1 MTRRLR
7 RHLLKPFFTC
17 VLAAVA
23 FVGAAPLSA
32 TAQTYPAKPIRVIV
46 PFPPGGAPDAFS
58 RAIGQQLTRELKWTI
73 VVDNKPGA
81 GGNLGVEAAAKAAPD
96 GYTLV
101 FGQTSN
107 LAINPSLYKKLPYD
121 PAKDLAP
128 IGLIASAPLA
138 IVVAGNSPYRNL
150 ADVLTAAKAKPGTV
164 TFGTPGNGTV
174 AHLAME
180 LLQKQA
186 GVKLQHIPYKGASQ
200 ALTDVLGGQVELYIG
215 SVPTVMGQ
223 IKTGKLR
230 GLAVSSKSRSPQLPS
245 TPTVAES
252 GVKQFDAET
261 WFGLLAPAGTPAPIV
276 AKLNAELN
284 RVLKAPEVK
293 SKIEAEGG
301 QVLGGS
307 SAEFA
312 ALMQKDLARWRVVV
326 KDSGA
331 TID

>member
-1 MTRRLR
+1 MKIILR
-7 RHLLKPFFTC
+7 
-17 VLAAVA
+17 VLAACTM
-23 FVGAAPLSA
+23 AAVPGLPA
-32 TAQTYPAKPIRVIV
+32 YAADTYPAKPIRLIV
-46 PFPPGGAPDAFS
+46 PFPPGGAPDTFS
-58 RAIGQQLTRELKWTI
+58 REIGQQLSRDLKWTI
-73 VVDNKPGA
+73 IIDNKPGA
-81 GGNLGVEAAAKAAPD
+81 GGNLGVEAAAKASPD

-121 PAKDLAP
+121 PAKDLTP

-138 IVVAGNSPYRNL
+138 IVANNSSPYKNL
-150 ADVLTAAKAKPGTV
+150 ADVLAAAKAKPGTV

-186 GVKLQHIPYKGASQ
+186 GVKMQHIPYKGASQ
-200 ALTDVLGGQVELYIG
+200 ALTDVLSGQVEIYIG

-230 GLAVSSKSRSPQLPS
+230 GIAVTSAKRSPQLPN
-245 TPTVAES
+245 TPTVAEA
-252 GVKQFDAET
+252 GVKQFDADT
-261 WFGLLAPAGTPAPIV
+261 WFGLLAPAGTPAPVV
-276 AKLNAELN
+276 ARLNAELN
-284 RVLKAPEVK
+284 RVLQVPAVR

-307 SAEFA
+307 TAAFA
-312 ALMQKDLARWRVVV
+312 GLLQKDLARWRVVV
-326 KDSGA
+326 RDSGA

>member
-1 MTRRLR
+1 MKRTTRI
-7 RHLLKPFFTC
+7 
-17 VLAAVA
+17 LAACA
-23 FVGAAPLSA
+23 IFGLLPLSA
-32 TAQTYPAKPIRVIV
+32 VAETYPTKPIRLIV

-58 RAIGQQLTRELKWTI
+58 RAIGNQMSRDLKWT
-73 VVDNKPGA
+73 VVIENKPGA
-81 GGNLGVEAAAKAAPD
+81 GGNLGIEAAAKAAPD

-121 PAKDLAP
+121 PGKDLAP

-138 IVVAGNSPYRNL
+138 LVVADNSPYRNL
-150 ADVLTAAKAKPGTV
+150 GEVLAAARAKPGTV

-200 ALTDVLGGQVELYIG
+200 ALTDVLSGQVAIYIG

-223 IKTGKLR
+223 IKNGKLR
-230 GLAVSSKSRSPQLPS
+230 GLAVTSTHRSAQLPS
-245 TPTVAES
+245 TPTVTEA
-252 GVKQFDAET
+252 GVKQFEADT
-261 WFGLLAPAGTPAPIV
+261 WFGLLAPAGTPAPILE
-276 AKLNAELN
+276 KLNAELN
-284 RVLKAPEVK
+284 RALKTPDVK
-293 SKIEAEGG
+293 NKIEAEGG
-301 QVLGGS
+301 RVLGGS
-307 SAEFA
+307 STEFA
-312 ALMQKDLARWRVVV
+312 SLMQKDLARWRVVV

>member
-1 MTRRLR
+1 MNIILR
-7 RHLLKPFFTC
+7 
-17 VLAAVA
+17 VLAACA
-23 FVGAAPLSA
+23 IAAVPGLPA
-32 TAQTYPAKPIRVIV
+32 YAADTYPTKPIRLIV
-46 PFPPGGAPDAFS
+46 PFPPGGAPDTFS
-58 RAIGQQLTRELKWTI
+58 REIAQQLSRDLKWTI
-73 VVDNKPGA
+73 IVDNKPGA
-81 GGNLGVEAAAKAAPD
+81 GGNLGVEAAAKASPD

-121 PAKDLAP
+121 PTKDLTP

-138 IVVAGNSPYRNL
+138 IVTNNSSPYKNL
-150 ADVLTAAKAKPGTV
+150 TDVLAAAKAKPGTV

-186 GVKLQHIPYKGASQ
+186 GVKMQHIPYKGASQ
-200 ALTDVLGGQVELYIG
+200 ALTDVLSGQVEIYIG

-223 IKTGKLR
+223 IKMGKLR
-230 GLAVSSKSRSPQLPS
+230 GIAVTSAKRSPQLPN
-245 TPTVAES
+245 TPTVAEA
-252 GVKQFDAET
+252 GVKQFDADT

-276 AKLNAELN
+276 ARLNAELN
-284 RVLKAPEVK
+284 RVLQVPAVR

-307 SAEFA
+307 SSAFA
-312 ALMQKDLARWRVVV
+312 GLLQKDLARWRVVV
-326 KDSGA
+326 SDSGA

>member
-1 MTRRLR
+1 METT
-7 RHLLKPFFTC
+7 LKIFSGL
-17 VLAAVA
+17 LAACA
-23 FVGAAPLSA
+23 IAAGVPLSA
-32 TAQTYPAKPIRVIV
+32 TAADAYPTKPIRLIV

-58 RAIGQQLTRELKWTI
+58 RAIAQQLTRDLKWT
-73 VVDNKPGA
+73 VVIDNKPGA
-81 GGNLGVEAAAKAAPD
+81 GGNLGVEAAAKSSPD

-121 PAKDLAP
+121 PAKDLSP

-138 IVVAGNSPYRNL
+138 IVTNSNSPYKGLSEVL
-150 ADVLTAAKAKPGTV
+150 AAAKAKPGTV

-186 GVKLQHIPYKGASQ
+186 GVKMQHIPYKGASQ
-200 ALTDVLGGQVELYIG
+200 ALTDVLSGQVEIYIG

-230 GLAVSSKSRSPQLPS
+230 GIAVTSSKRSPQLPN
-245 TPTVAES
+245 TPTVGEA
-252 GVKQFDAET
+252 GVKQFEADT
-261 WFGLLAPAGTPAPIV
+261 WFGLLAPAGTPAPIL
-276 AKLNAELN
+276 AKLNSELN
-284 RVLKAPEVK
+284 RVLKAPDVR

-307 SAEFA
+307 GSDFA
-312 ALMQKDLARWRVVV
+312 TLMQKDLARWRVVV

>member
-1 MTRRLR
+1 MNLVLR
-7 RHLLKPFFTC
+7 
-17 VLAAVA
+17 VVAACA
-23 FVGAAPLSA
+23 FASLPCLP
-32 TAQTYPAKPIRVIV
+32 AQASDSYPTKPIRLIV
-46 PFPPGGAPDAFS
+46 PFPPGGAPDTFS
-58 RAIGQQLTRELKWTI
+58 REIGQQLSRDLKWTI
-73 VVDNKPGA
+73 IVDNKPGA
-81 GGNLGVEAAAKAAPD
+81 GGNLGAEAGAKASPD

-121 PAKDLAP
+121 PTKDLTP

-138 IVVAGNSPYRNL
+138 IVANNDSPYKNL
-150 ADVLTAAKAKPGTV
+150 SDVIAAAKAKPGAV

-186 GVKLQHIPYKGASQ
+186 GIKLQHIPYKGASQ
-200 ALTDVLGGQVELYIG
+200 ALTDVLSGQVEIYIG

-230 GLAVSSKSRSPQLPS
+230 GIAVTSANRSAQMPN
-245 TPTVAES
+245 TPTVAEA
-252 GVKQFDAET
+252 GVKQFEADT

-284 RVLKAPEVK
+284 RALQAPAVR

-301 QVLGGS
+301 RVLGGS
-307 SAEFA
+307 PAAFA
-312 ALMQKDLARWRVVV
+312 TLLQNDLARWRVVV
-326 KDSGA
+326 KESGA